1 MQSRIGSAIEA
12 SEQELSE
19 VNRHFSETEDQ
30 YQKVLD
36 HIAKA
41 NDLGTTKSSVFED
54 MDNLIS
60 QIRPMIAEQEK
71 S

>member
-1 MQSRIGSAIEA
+1 M
-12 SEQELSE
+12 
-19 VNRHFSETEDQ
+19 NRHFSETEDQ

-71 S
+71 F